1 MARSAVPDVI
11 REKIHELQ
19 SKLERIETQQRETR
33 AAALG
38 FISEALE
45 RLGLTLQDLA
55 AGVGARRGARRGR
68 KGKVGRPSTRGKK
81 KKGARNAAKKAGK
94 RGRPAKAKKG
104 AGAKAKKAGTRGAAK
119 GGKVP
124 AKYRG
129 PKSEVWS
136 GRGKQP
142 RWLAALVAEGRS
154 PAEFLI

>member
-19 SKLERIETQQRETR
+19 SKLEQIETQQRETR
-33 AAALG
+33 TAALG
-38 FISEALE
+38 FIFEALE

-55 AGVGARRGARRGR
+55 AGMGGRRGR
-68 KGKVGRPSTRGKK
+68 ETKATTRVGGRP
-81 KKGARNAAKKAGK
+81 KKAATKKPGK
-94 RGRPAKAKKG
+94 RGRPKTSAGTK
-104 AGAKAKKAGTRGAAK
+104 GAKATKSGRRKKPGRPAGS
-119 GGKVP
+119 KVP

-129 PKSEVWS
+129 PNGESWS

-142 RWLAALVAEGRS
+142 RWLAALVAEGRT

>member
-55 AGVGARRGARRGR
+55 AGVGSRRGR
-68 KGKVGRPSTRGKK
+68 KAKVGRPSTRGKK
-81 KKGARNAAKKAGK
+81 KRAKKAAKTAGK
-94 RGRPAKAKKG
+94 RGRPAKAKQG
-104 AGAKAKKAGTRGAAK
+104 AGAKGKKAGKRGAAK

-129 PKSEVWS
+129 PNGEVWS

-142 RWLAALVAEGRS
+142 RWLVALVAEGRT

>member
-55 AGVGARRGARRGR
+55 AGVGARRGR
-68 KGKVGRPSTRGKK
+68 KGKVGRPSIRRKT
-81 KKGARNAAKKAGK
+81 KGAKKAAKKAAKKVGK
-94 RGRPAKAKKG
+94 RGRPAKATKKG
-104 AGAKAKKAGTRGAAK
+104 ASAKAKKAGTRGAAK

-129 PKSEVWS
+129 PNGEVWS

>member
-19 SKLERIETQQRETR
+19 SKLEQIETQQRETR

-55 AGVGARRGARRGR
+55 AGMGGRRGR
-68 KGKVGRPSTRGKK
+68 KTKAAKRAGGRP
-81 KKGARNAAKKAGK
+81 KKAATKKPGK
-94 RGRPAKAKKG
+94 RGRPKKSAGTKAAAAPKKG
-104 AGAKAKKAGTRGAAK
+104 RRKKPGRPVGS
-119 GGKVP
+119 KVP

-129 PKSEVWS
+129 PNGESWS

-142 RWLAALVAEGRS
+142 RWLAALVAEGRT

>member
-19 SKLERIETQQRETR
+19 TKLERIETQQRETR

-55 AGVGARRGARRGR
+55 AGAGTRRGARRGR
-68 KGKVGRPSTRGKK
+68 KGRVGRPSTRGKK
-81 KKGARNAAKKAGK
+81 QAAKKAGK
-94 RGRPAKAKKG
+94 RGRPAKATKVG
-104 AGAKAKKAGTRGAAK
+104 VGAKGKKAGKRGAAK

-129 PKSEVWS
+129 PNGEAWS

>member
-33 AAALG
+33 VAALG

-55 AGVGARRGARRGR
+55 AGVGARRGRTA
-68 KGKVGRPSTRGKK
+68 KVGRPSTRGKK
-81 KKGARNAAKKAGK
+81 QAATKARK
-94 RGRPAKAKKG
+94 RGRPAKVAKKG
-104 AGAKAKKAGTRGAAK
+104 TDAKGKKTAKRGASK
-119 GGKVP
+119 RGKVP

-129 PKSEVWS
+129 PNGEAWS

-142 RWLAALVAEGRS
+142 RWLAALVAGGRS

>member
-19 SKLERIETQQRETR
+19 TKLERIETQQRETR

-55 AGVGARRGARRGR
+55 AGAGRVARRGR
-68 KGKVGRPSTRGKK
+68 KGKAGRPSTRRKRK
-81 KKGARNAAKKAGK
+81 AAKLAAKKAGK
-94 RGRPAKAKKG
+94 RGRPAKATKAG
-104 AGAKAKKAGTRGAAK
+104 VGAKGKKAGTRGTAK

-129 PKSEVWS
+129 PNGEAWS

-142 RWLAALVAEGRS
+142 RWLAALVADGRTPS
-154 PAEFLI
+154 EFLI

>member
-33 AAALG
+33 TAALG

-55 AGVGARRGARRGR
+55 ARVGARRGR
-68 KGKVGRPSTRGKK
+68 KAKAKAGRRATRGTKT
-81 KKGARNAAKKAGK
+81 AKKAGK
-94 RGRPAKAKKG
+94 RGRPAKGASKQG
-104 AGAKAKKAGTRGAAK
+104 AGATGKKTASRGAAK
-119 GGKVP
+119 GGRVP

-129 PKSEVWS
+129 PNGEAWS

-154 PAEFLI
+154 PPSS

>member
-19 SKLERIETQQRETR
+19 SKLEQIETQQRETR

-55 AGVGARRGARRGR
+55 AGMGGRRGR
-68 KGKVGRPSTRGKK
+68 KAKAAKRAGGRPKK
-81 KKGARNAAKKAGK
+81 AAAKKPGK
-94 RGRPAKAKKG
+94 RGRPKKSAGTKGAAAPKKG
-104 AGAKAKKAGTRGAAK
+104 RRKKPGRPVGS
-119 GGKVP
+119 KVP

-129 PKSEVWS
+129 PNGESWS

-142 RWLAALVAEGRS
+142 RWLAALVAEGRT

>member
-33 AAALG
+33 VAALG

-55 AGVGARRGARRGR
+55 AGVGARRGRTA
-68 KGKVGRPSTRGKK
+68 KVGRPSTRGKK
-81 KKGARNAAKKAGK
+81 QAATKARK
-94 RGRPAKAKKG
+94 RGRPAKVAKVAKVAKKG
-104 AGAKAKKAGTRGAAK
+104 TDAKGKKTAKRGASK
-119 GGKVP
+119 RGKVP

-129 PKSEVWS
+129 PNGEAWS

-142 RWLAALVAEGRS
+142 RWLAALVAGGRS

>member
-45 RLGLTLQDLA
+45 RLGLSLQDLA
-55 AGVGARRGARRGR
+55 AGVGARSGR
-68 KGKVGRPSTRGKK
+68 KAKAGRRATRGT
-81 KKGARNAAKKAGK
+81 KKAGK
-94 RGRPAKAKKG
+94 RGRPAKGASKGTAAKG
-104 AGAKAKKAGTRGAAK
+104 KAKSARGGAK

-129 PKSEVWS
+129 PNGEAWS

-154 PAEFLI
+154 PSEFLI